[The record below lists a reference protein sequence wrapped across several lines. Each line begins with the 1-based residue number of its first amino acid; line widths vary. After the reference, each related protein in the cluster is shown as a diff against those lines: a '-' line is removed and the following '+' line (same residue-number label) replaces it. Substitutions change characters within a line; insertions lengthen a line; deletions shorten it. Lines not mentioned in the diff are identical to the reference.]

1 MKLIIKL
8 LYMGVIIKIREVN
21 PDTNIYVGYS
31 IKEDSYESGM
41 ESAKMAL
48 EKIKTPII
56 AFLYTSIE

>member
-1 MKLIIKL
+1 
-8 LYMGVIIKIREVN
+8 MGVIIKIREVN